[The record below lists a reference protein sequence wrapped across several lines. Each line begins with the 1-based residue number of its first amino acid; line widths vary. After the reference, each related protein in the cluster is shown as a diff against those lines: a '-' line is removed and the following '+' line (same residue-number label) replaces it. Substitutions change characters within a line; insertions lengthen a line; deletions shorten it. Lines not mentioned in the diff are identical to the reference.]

1 MNRLKRIYCLL
12 GVLAAVCIAT
22 FTVTRYEEKQ
32 EQIKNTDTIILK
44 VAPDSV
50 TALSWEYGSDSL
62 AFHKDEAWLWDEDE
76 AFPVDQEKIGDML
89 AQFEAF
95 GAAFIIEEVE
105 DYGQYGL
112 EEPECT
118 VHLTAGEQDYAITL
132 GDFSTLDQQRYV
144 SIGDGNVYL
153 VKEDPS
159 ESFNVGI
166 EDMIDHDE
174 TPRFDDV
181 TSIQFSGAESHDI
194 FIAEDSVDT
203 YCPTDIY
210 FLRSGN
216 ENLPLDTSRVE
227 SYLTAID
234 DLSLTNYVS
243 YNATEEELAQY
254 GLDDPE
260 LTVTVAY
267 TVEDDEGNEVEETYV
282 LHISRDP
289 EELAK
294 LAEAEEE
301 EEENEEEITAYARV
315 GESRILYQIPGVNY
329 TELMTVSYN
338 DLRHLEVF
346 TGEFSGI
353 TQLDITLE
361 GETYTIASADDEE
374 GVRTW
379 YYSEEALSTSKLK
392 SALENLK
399 AAEFTEEKP
408 SQKEEIRLILWLDNE
423 NHPQVEIQ
431 LYRYDGEHC
440 LAVLD
445 GEPFALVGRSQ
456 VVDLIEAVNAIVL

>member
-12 GVLAAVCIAT
+12 GILAAVCIAT
-22 FTVTRYEEKQ
+22 FAVTRYEEKQ
-32 EQIKNTDTIILK
+32 EQIKNSDAIILELP
-44 VAPDSV
+44 ADSV
-50 TALSWEYGSDSL
+50 TALSWKYGSDSL
-62 AFHKDEAWLWDEDE
+62 AFHKDETWLYDEDE
-76 AFPVDQEKIGDML
+76 AFPVDQEKVAEML
-89 AQFEAF
+89 EQFEAF
-95 GAAFIIEEVE
+95 GVSFIIEEVE
-105 DYGQYGL
+105 DFAQYGL
-112 EEPECT
+112 DDPACT
-118 VHLTAGEQDYAITL
+118 IWLTAGGQDYEIVL
-132 GDFSTLDQQRYV
+132 GDFSSLDAQRYV

-166 EDMIDHDE
+166 DDMIDHDE
-174 TPRFDDV
+174 TPRFDNV
-181 TSIQFSGAESHDI
+181 TAIRFSGAEEHDI
-194 FIAEDSVDT
+194 FTTEDSVDT

-210 FLRSGN
+210 FLRSGS

-227 SYLTAID
+227 IYLTAID

-243 YNATEEELAQY
+243 YNATEEELARY

-260 LTVTVAY
+260 LTVTVDY
-267 TVEDDEGNEVEETYV
+267 TAEDDEGNETAETYV

-294 LAEAEEE
+294 AEEE
-301 EEENEEEITAYARV
+301 EDEDEITAYARV
-315 GESRILYQIPGVNY
+315 GDSQILYQIPGANY
-329 TELMTVSYN
+329 TELMTASYD

-361 GETYTIASADDEE
+361 GKTYTVTSADDEE

-379 YYSEEALSTSKLK
+379 YYEEAELSTSKLK
-392 SALENLK
+392 SALEDLK
-399 AAEFTEEKP
+399 ADEFTDEKP
-408 SQKEEIRLILWLDNE
+408 AQKQEIALVLTLDNE
-423 NHPQVEIQ
+423 NHPQVEIK

-445 GEPFALVGRSQ
+445 GEPFALVERSQ